1 MIKGTVKGIQGD
13 QVTVEVLDGQ
23 ILKISASLV
32 EGTVVVGGEI
42 FLLLAAPGG
51 EQAAR
56 AQFARDL
63 LNQLLTG

>member
-1 MIKGTVKGIQGD
+1 MIKGTIQSIQGD
-13 QVTVEVLDGQ
+13 QLTVEILDGQ
-23 ILKISASLV
+23 VLNVPASSV

-42 FLLLAAPGG
+42 FLFLAAPGG